1 MKSIIGKL
9 LRENSQR
16 VGENIVLYLEAD
28 RKVYFFHHGENGYE
42 LRLIR
47 GKRKMPIKVRQT
59 DILVKYTQDGEVV
72 KNHNIPSSELERIE
86 A

>member
-1 MKSIIGKL
+1 MKIIEKL

-16 VGENIVLYLEAD
+16 VGDNIVLYLEAD

-47 GKRKMPIKVRQT
+47 GKRKMPIKVRHT
-59 DILVKYTQDGEVV
+59 DILVKFTRNGEVV
-72 KNHNIPSSELERIE
+72 KNHNIPSSELERVKF
-86 A
+86 

>member
-1 MKSIIGKL
+1 MKIIEKL

-16 VGENIVLYLEAD
+16 VGDNIVLYLEAD

-47 GKRKMPIKVRQT
+47 GKRKMPIKVRPT
-59 DILVKYTQDGEVV
+59 DILVKFTRNGEVV
-72 KNHNIPSSELERIE
+72 KNHNIPSSELERVKF
-86 A
+86 